1 MGEFGDLLREAREK
15 QGLSLKQIEEIT
27 RIRRV
32 FLEALEEER
41 FGDLPGDVYARGFI
55 QTYARLLGLDPQRLL
70 VAHRASTAT
79 SPTSIPRVLDEPLL
93 RRSPATLWA
102 GVFLGLMVI
111 LVLALAGWY
120 GYNRFYLDVDPWP
133 ALIKPAAS
141 KEAPTAVVVTTVM
154 NSPAAPEPT
163 STAGGQVVRPA
174 RTVLVASE
182 DTATSPATVAEP
194 STGTATSRVT
204 VTQVSEESPTPVPAL
219 TTRPTPTKLQVV
231 RVEARVLKRTYVE
244 VTADGEQILAG
255 ILEEGQDQIWTAER
269 EISIR
274 IGNAAGLR
282 LTVNGVDMGP
292 LGEDG
297 SVIDVEYTLDTLP

>member
-1 MGEFGDLLREAREK
+1 M
-15 QGLSLKQIEEIT
+15 
-27 RIRRV
+27 
-32 FLEALEEER
+32 
-41 FGDLPGDVYARGFI
+41 
-55 QTYARLLGLDPQRLL
+55 
-70 VAHRASTAT
+70 
-79 SPTSIPRVLDEPLL
+79 
-93 RRSPATLWA
+93 
-102 GVFLGLMVI
+102 
-111 LVLALAGWY
+111 
-120 GYNRFYLDVDPWP
+120 
-133 ALIKPAAS
+133 
-141 KEAPTAVVVTTVM
+141 
-154 NSPAAPEPT
+154 
-163 STAGGQVVRPA
+163 
-174 RTVLVASE
+174 
-182 DTATSPATVAEP
+182 
-194 STGTATSRVT
+194 
-204 VTQVSEESPTPVPAL
+204 TQVLEESPTLASTL